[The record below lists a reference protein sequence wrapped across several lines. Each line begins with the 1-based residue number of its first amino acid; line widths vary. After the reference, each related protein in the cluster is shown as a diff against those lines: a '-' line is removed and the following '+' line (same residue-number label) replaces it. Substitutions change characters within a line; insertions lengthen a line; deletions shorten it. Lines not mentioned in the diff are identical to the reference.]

1 MKVLFVSG
9 LDGDTRRYRCFH
21 HQEQLALKGVGSALR
36 EISDFQL
43 YPDVLE
49 YDLFILH
56 RVPHNEFIQ
65 DLIELAQQQGKAVIF
80 ETDDLVFD
88 PDLFQHIGYL
98 DTLSP
103 QDVHRFYQEMNL
115 QAKTFQLCPAVLTTT
130 ESLASEARRRGK
142 EAYVHRNAPSQ
153 EMIRIS
159 EQAYQKFK
167 QIGIGKKEITIGY
180 FSGTGSHDR
189 DFRVVTPALVAIL
202 ETYPTVG
209 LHISGPLN
217 LDPIFEPLAHRIRRA
232 PFISWRELPYLMARV
247 DINLAPLE
255 IENPFCQ
262 SKSEIKFIEAALVGT
277 PTVATP
283 TDAYRHAIT
292 DGVNGLWAVS
302 REEWFE
308 ALSLL
313 INHPEKRQTLA
324 EAARQTVYAQYTPE
338 RKGSEL
344 LSLLETISGAIPAP
358 RLKPGTLA
366 LEIAERMKRHLDQML
381 TTIEHHEKQLLNLRR
396 TFDQSES
403 RWSQREQRDHE
414 KMEAYQEK
422 LNRREKDIREIEQ
435 QSQRSLKGI
444 LERLKEIQKF

>member
-9 LDGDTRRYRCFH
+9 QDGDTRRYRCLH
-21 HQEQLALKGVGSALR
+21 PKEQLALKGVGSEVR
-36 EISDFQL
+36 GISDFQL
-43 YPDVLE
+43 YRDSIE

-65 DLIELAQQQGKAVIF
+65 DLIELAQLQGKAVIF

-88 PDLFQHIGYL
+88 PDLFPHVGYL
-98 DTLSP
+98 DTLST
-103 QDVHRFYQEMNL
+103 QELHRFQQEMNL
-115 QAKTFQLCPAVLTTT
+115 QAKTFHLCRAVLTTT

-142 EAYVHRNAPSQ
+142 EAHVHRNAPSQ

-159 EQAYQKFK
+159 EQAYQQYK
-167 QIGIGKKEITIGY
+167 QDGISKKETTIGY

-189 DFRVVTPALVAIL
+189 DFRVVTPALIAIL
-202 ETYPTVG
+202 ENFPTVG
-209 LHISGPLN
+209 LHISGHLN
-217 LDPIFEPLAHRIRRA
+217 LDPVFEPWAHRIQRA
-232 PFISWRELPYLMARV
+232 PYISWRELPYLMARV

-313 INHPEKRQTLA
+313 IKHPEKRRTLA

-338 RKGSEL
+338 RRGSEL
-344 LSLLETISGAIPAP
+344 LSLLETIAESIPAP
-358 RLKPGTLA
+358 RPTPDCLA
-366 LEIAERMKRHLDQML
+366 LEIAERMKRHLDQL
-381 TTIEHHEKQLLNLRR
+381 LAAIDHQERQLFDLRR
-396 TFDQSES
+396 ALEQSES
-403 RWSQREQRDHE
+403 RGSHLERQYRE
-414 KMEAYQEK
+414 KMEVCQDK
-422 LNRREKDIREIEQ
+422 LTQREKDIREVEL
-435 QSQRSLKGI
+435 QSQRSLKGV
-444 LERLKEIQKF
+444 LERLKEIQKL